1 MSFDDDQT
9 KNQQSVKWISHFLMY
24 QVNVICEQNITVLNE
39 LDIKTIPNL
48 GELDIET
55 IFNLSELYLVAP
67 RLN

>member
-1 MSFDDDQT
+1 M
-9 KNQQSVKWISHFLMY
+9 
-24 QVNVICEQNITVLNE
+24 QNITVLNE